1 MDTNIEQKLRE
12 FKESLF
18 VAAPAIVTSIED
30 AKDKPY
36 KDQRANIK
44 LKTKHKKGKKPPEIK
59 DVPIGHKES
68 STFSERQL
76 PEKEDEVWVVFSNRA
91 IDKIISV
98 KGQEEPKYDRVL
110 DINDCYI
117 LGSWSV
123 DGDGIPKT
131 LGSMKK
137 DDWLIGLHRENKS
150 RVYIRGN
157 GNIVIHPGEDTN
169 VELVEDAGDYIPLFK
184 KIAEEYNQ
192 HRHAE
197 NGDLTEPPHQEFKWN
212 KEDHSTKGTIKVDD
226 ER

>member
-18 VAAPAIVTSIED
+18 VAAPAIVTSVED

-44 LKTKHKKGKKPPEIK
+44 LKTKHKKGKEPPKIK

-98 KGQEEPKYDRVL
+98 KGQEEPEHDRVL

-117 LGSWSV
+117 LGGWSV

-131 LGSMKK
+131 LGSMDKK
-137 DDWLIGLHRENKS
+137 DWLIGLHRDTGARIYMRASGEKA
-150 RVYIRGN
+150 
-157 GNIVIHPGEDTN
+157 GNIVVEPPPGDRTLE
-169 VELVEDAGDYIPLFK
+169 
-184 KIAEEYNQ
+184 
-192 HRHAE
+192 
-197 NGDLTEPPHQEFKWN
+197 LTEDPDFHVALFERIMQKYNNHSHSGAVGPPDQLWTEK
-212 KEDHSTKGTIKVDD
+212 DMSDRVGVDK
-226 ER
+226 